1 MKPSPLSTE
10 SPNFRSFVNTPHE
23 DQRRALAELFATQ
36 MTCCPIERVH
46 LAFDSQRPAKGDI
59 SSTRVPRLSLPL
71 SGRHPFDLHRG
82 DGVETVRLAPGEALF
97 MLPGAWRR
105 ALFDEERTHT
115 AVVFEDTY
123 IWFFA
128 QHCGPMRP
136 EQPQLCFHT
145 ATPIVPEG
153 LDLLHAL
160 IAIARSGRNAAETVP
175 LVRSLLR
182 ITLRQLDDSPAV
194 HGDAGETLWKSM
206 CAYIRDRYALPLDRE
221 SLATAFEVHPNH
233 VSRLFKRHGN
243 EGFNRFLVRTRLEKA
258 IALLQRTA
266 LTIEDIALQCGFNDD
281 NYFRFAFRRFFGAS
295 PGRFRQQ
302 DRSRACAEQHPGRL
316 ETGSAL

>member
-1 MKPSPLSTE
+1 MTPYLPSSQGSDFQT
-10 SPNFRSFVNTPHE
+10 FVSTPHE

-36 MTCCPIERVH
+36 MACYPIERVH
-46 LAFDSQRPAKGDI
+46 VAFDSQRPAEGHFA
-59 SSTRVPRLSLPL
+59 STRVPRLSLPL
-71 SGRHPFDLHRG
+71 SGRHPFELNRG
-82 DGVETVRLAPGEALF
+82 DGAETVRLVPGEALF

-128 QHCGPMRP
+128 QHCGPTRP

-145 ATPIVPEG
+145 ATPVVPEG

-160 IAIARSGRNAAETVP
+160 MAIARSGRNTTETVP

-194 HGDAGETLWKSM
+194 HGDAGEALWKSM

-243 EGFNRFLVRTRLEKA
+243 EGYNRFLVRTRLEKA
-258 IALLQRTA
+258 TALLQHTA

-302 DRSRACAEQHPGRL
+302 NHLRAF
-316 ETGSAL
+316 TGQNSERIAIDEAL

>member
-1 MKPSPLSTE
+1 MKPSLLSTK
-10 SPNFRSFVNTPHE
+10 STDFRDFVSTPHE
-23 DQRRALAELFATQ
+23 DQRRALAELFAIQ
-36 MTCCPIERVH
+36 MARHPIERVH
-46 LAFDSQRPAKGDI
+46 LAFDSQRPTEGNI

-71 SGRHPFDLHRG
+71 SGRHPFQLNRG
-82 DGVETVRLAPGEALF
+82 DGAETVRLVPGEALF
-97 MLPGAWRR
+97 ILPGAWRR

-128 QHCGPMRP
+128 QHCGPQRP

-145 ATPIVPEG
+145 ASPAVPEG

-160 IAIARSGRNAAETVP
+160 MAIARSGRNAAETVP

-194 HGDAGETLWKSM
+194 HGDAGEALWKSM

-221 SLATAFEVHPNH
+221 SLATVFEVHPNH

-243 EGFNRFLVRTRLEKA
+243 EGFNRFLVRMRLEKA
-258 IALLQRTA
+258 TALLQHSA

-295 PGRFRQQ
+295 PGRFRQKDQ
-302 DRSRACAEQHPGRL
+302 PRAFTSHPSIRVAAAQ
-316 ETGSAL
+316 TP